1 MEVGFTTKRD
11 LCWLKKPMQN
21 KFSTFSVEDFKDTD
35 AKIIHET
42 LCMEISRLFPN
53 AKEIFEAKAELIFA
67 KSEDDLKEGF
77 CISCFENHNVRILAS
92 EEIGYLHG
100 LFALYEILAGER
112 KVTIPYTSVPDQSIR
127 MLNHWDNFDGSIERG
142 YAGDSIFYDRNEFR
156 GDYDLLTQYARL
168 LCSVGINAVSIN
180 NVNVH
185 HREAFFIEK
194 PALMHIKKIAA
205 IFSAYGIRL
214 FLAINFAAPIIV
226 GKLDSADPCDPQ
238 VKNWWTKVLDGIYE
252 EIPQFGGLLV
262 KADSEGE
269 PGPFTYGRT
278 HADGANMLASAIASH
293 KGVIIWR
300 CFVYNC
306 RQSWKD
312 RSLDRANAAYDLFS
326 TLDGTFAENVILQIK
341 NGPIDFQIR
350 EPVSPLFGALHK
362 TNQILEF
369 EITQEYTGHQI
380 DQCYLLPMWKEV
392 MDFDTRYEG
401 ISLVK
406 DILREYSPS
415 RKNSGIAAVVN
426 VGMDENWTGN
436 KLAQANLFGYGL
448 LCWNNALSSEEIAER
463 WVRLSFSLEEEDEK
477 KMVDMLMTSRETY
490 ENYSCPLGVGFMCKP
505 GIHYGVDVDGYEY
518 DRWGTYH
525 YADRNGVGR
534 ERSLATGTGYTRRY
548 SDSRFREYEDVN
560 TCPDELL
567 LFMHHVSYDHVL
579 HSGKT
584 VIQHIYDTHF
594 KGVETVE
601 QYLAFI
607 RTLEGKIE
615 KAEFENILERAER
628 QLAAAVE
635 WRDTINT
642 YFYRKS
648 GIEDEQHRTVYA

>member
-1 MEVGFTTKRD
+1 METIFTTKRD
-11 LCWLKKPMQN
+11 NCWLDKRISN
-21 KFSTFSVEDFKDTD
+21 RFATFAIEDFSGEESQL
-35 AKIIHET
+35 IHHT
-42 LCMEISRLFPN
+42 ICSEISRLFPN
-53 AKEIFEAKAELIFA
+53 VEETTDHNAELQFV
-67 KSEDDLKEGF
+67 KTEDDIKDGFSISDLNEGRVK
-77 CISCFENHNVRILAS
+77 IYAS
-92 EEIGYLHG
+92 EEKGYLHG
-100 LFALYEILAGER
+100 LFALYEILAGKR
-112 KVTIPYTSVPDQSIR
+112 KVKFPYRSVPDQSIR

-142 YAGDSIFYDRNEFR
+142 YAGESVFFKDNAFR

-185 HREAFFIEK
+185 HLEAFFIEK
-194 PALMHIKKIAA
+194 PALVNIKKIAD
-205 IFSAYGIRL
+205 IFSSYGISL
-214 FLAINFAAPIIV
+214 FLSINFAAPVIV
-226 GKLDSADPCDPQ
+226 GKLTTADPCDPE
-238 VKNWWTKVLDGIYE
+238 VKKWWKGIVDSIYD
-252 EIPQFGGLLV
+252 EIPQFGGFLV

-269 PGPFTYGRT
+269 PGPFTYNRT
-278 HADGANMLASAIASH
+278 HADGANMLAEAIAPH
-293 KGVIIWR
+293 DGIIIWR

-326 TLDGTFAENVILQIK
+326 SLDGEFAENVILQIK

-392 MDFDTRYEG
+392 MDFDTGYEG
-401 ISLVK
+401 ISQVK
-406 DILREYSPS
+406 DIVREYSPVK
-415 RKNSGIAAVVN
+415 KNSGMAAVVN

-448 LCWNNALSSEEIAER
+448 MCWDNSLSSEEIAR
-463 WVRLSFSLEEEDEK
+463 LWVRLSFSLDEDDENE
-477 KMVDMLMTSRETY
+477 MVSMLMTSRKTY
-490 ENYSCPLGVGFMCKP
+490 ENYTCPLGVGFMCKP

-525 YADRNGVGR
+525 YADRNGIGR
-534 ERSLATGTGYTRRY
+534 ERSLAKGTGYTRRY
-548 SDSRFREYEDVN
+548 SDSRFQEYED
-560 TCPDELL
+560 TDSCPDELL
-567 LFMHHVSYDHVL
+567 LFMHHVPYTHVL

-584 VIQHIYDTHF
+584 VIQHIYDSHF
-594 KGVETVE
+594 EGVETVE

-607 RTLEGKIE
+607 RSLKGKISE
-615 KAEFENILERAER
+615 TDHKNILIRAER
-628 QLAAAVE
+628 QLESAIE

-648 GIEDEQHRTVYA
+648 GIGDEHKRKIYE

>member
-1 MEVGFTTKRD
+1 METIFTTKRD
-11 LCWLKKPMQN
+11 YCWLN
-21 KFSTFSVEDFKDTD
+21 KRISDRFTTFSIEDFSGDESNM
-35 AKIIHET
+35 IHRAI
-42 LCMEISRLFPN
+42 CSEISRLFPN
-53 AKEIFEAKAELIFA
+53 AEETVDYNAELRFV
-67 KSEDDLKEGF
+67 KTEDDLKEGF
-77 CISCFENHNVRILAS
+77 IISDTNEDMVKISAS
-92 EEIGYLHG
+92 EETGYLHG
-100 LFALYEILAGER
+100 LFFLYEILAGKR
-112 KVTIPYTSVPDQSIR
+112 KVSFPYRSVPDQSIR

-142 YAGDSIFYDRNEFR
+142 YAGASIFYNNNEFR
-156 GDYDLLTQYARL
+156 SDFDLLTQYARL

-185 HREAFFIEK
+185 HLEAFFIEK
-194 PALMHIKKIAA
+194 PALQDIRKIAD

-214 FLAINFAAPIIV
+214 FLSINFAAPVIV
-226 GKLDSADPCDPQ
+226 GKLTTADPCDPE
-238 VKNWWTKVLDGIYE
+238 VEKWWKGIVDSIYE
-252 EIPQFGGLLV
+252 EIPRFGGFLV

-269 PGPFTYGRT
+269 PGPFTYNRT
-278 HADGANMLASAIASH
+278 HADGANMLARAMAPHNGI
-293 KGVIIWR
+293 VIWR

-326 TLDGTFAENVILQIK
+326 SLDGEFEDNVILQIK

-350 EPVSPLFGALHK
+350 EPVSPLFGVLHK

-406 DILREYSPS
+406 DIVRECSPVK
-415 RKNSGIAAVVN
+415 KNSGIAAVVN

-436 KLAQANLFGYGL
+436 KMAQANLFGYGL
-448 LCWNNALSSEEIAER
+448 MCWDNSLSSEEIAR
-463 WVRLSFSLEEEDEK
+463 LWVSLSFSLLDEDENE
-477 KMVDMLMTSRETY
+477 MVKMLMTSRETY
-490 ENYSCPLGVGFMCKP
+490 ENYTCPLGVGFMCKP
-505 GIHYGVDVDGYEY
+505 GIHYGVDIDGYEY

-525 YADRNGVGR
+525 YADRNGIGR
-534 ERSLATGTGYTRRY
+534 ERSLSLGTGYTRRY
-548 SDSRFREYEDVN
+548 SDGRFKEYEDPDS
-560 TCPDELL
+560 CPDELL
-567 LFMHHVSYDHVL
+567 LFMHHVPYSHVL

-584 VIQHIYDTHF
+584 VIQHIYDSHF
-594 KGVETVE
+594 EGVETVE
-601 QYLAFI
+601 KYLSFI
-607 RTLEGKIE
+607 RSLKGKISE
-615 KAEFENILERAER
+615 EDHKNILDRAER
-628 QLAAAVE
+628 QLASAIE

-648 GIEDEQHRTVYA
+648 GVVDEHNRKIYE